1 MVVPLKRMRVIEMT
15 LTPQDYLAIGV
26 SIIVMIMICVC
37 VYDRCMRYE

>member
-1 MVVPLKRMRVIEMT
+1 MT

-26 SIIVMIMICVC
+26 SVIVMIMICVC